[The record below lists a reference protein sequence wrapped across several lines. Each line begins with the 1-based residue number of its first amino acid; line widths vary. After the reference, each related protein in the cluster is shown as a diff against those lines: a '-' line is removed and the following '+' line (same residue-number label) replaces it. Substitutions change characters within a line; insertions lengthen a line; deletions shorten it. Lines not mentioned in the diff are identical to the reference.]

1 MKTYIGVKRIQA
13 EPCERNGEP
22 GYWVRYEDGRDYD
35 TWFPAEIFERTYMK
49 IERPDKLTALDIE
62 RFVTAGKTDIATLGE
77 KTTSVLFT
85 APTGFVL
92 SETSACVR
100 PENYDESIGAT
111 ICKERI
117 EGKLWE
123 HLGFVLQWADGGLKK

>member
-13 EPCERNGEP
+13 EPMERNSKP
-22 GYWVRYEDGRDYD
+22 GYKVVYEPDGYESWSPKDV
-35 TWFPAEIFERTYMK
+35 FERSYLQ
-49 IERPDKLTALDIE
+49 IERPDKLTPRDIE
-62 RFVTAGKTDIATLGE
+62 RFFKGGKTDIATLGE

-117 EGKLWE
+117 QSKLWE

>member
-13 EPCERNGEP
+13 EPMERNGKP
-22 GYWVRYEDGRDYD
+22 GYKVVYEPDGYESWSPKDV
-35 TWFPAEIFERTYMK
+35 FERSYLQ
-49 IERPDKLTALDIE
+49 IERPDKLTPQDIN
-62 RFVTAGKTDIATLGE
+62 RFFEAGKTDIATLGE

-92 SETSACVR
+92 AETSACVR
-100 PENYDESIGAT
+100 PENYDESVGAT

-117 EGKLWE
+117 EAKLWE